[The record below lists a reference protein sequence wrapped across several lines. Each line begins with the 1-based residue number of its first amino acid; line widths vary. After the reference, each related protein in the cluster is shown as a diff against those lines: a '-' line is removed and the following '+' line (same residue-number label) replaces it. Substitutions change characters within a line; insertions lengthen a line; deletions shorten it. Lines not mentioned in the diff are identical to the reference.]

1 MKKIAQF
8 VFYGKNSSLNNP
20 KDLDLWKY
28 NLLSKYG
35 SVSHLGIQ
43 GDPGTIFYLNNSNDN
58 EISIGAT
65 GVYELDLE
73 GLGYITALKFDS
85 DILYDKYKNN
95 TNPNHRLIVDI
106 VYEEG

>member
-8 VFYGKNSSLNNP
+8 VFYGEDNNSNFP
-20 KDLDLWKY
+20 EDFDLWKY
-28 NLLSKYG
+28 NLLSNYG

-43 GDPGTIFYLNNSNDN
+43 GEPGTIFYLNNSSKN

-73 GLGYITALKFDS
+73 GLGYITALNFDS
-85 DILYDKYKNN
+85 NILKTKYINN
-95 TNPNHRLIVDI
+95 GNRLIVDI
-106 VYEEG
+106 VYEEGYKI